1 MSFLELAKA
10 RYSCRKF
17 SDRKVEK
24 ELLDKIID
32 AGIAAPTAI
41 NTQPFRIWVMESD
54 TATENIRKV
63 CDYTFG
69 AQTFLIVGCKKG
81 CSWVR
86 PSDNFDFAH
95 VDASIVATHMMLE
108 ISDLGL
114 ATTWVGYYDVPRL
127 QQFYPE
133 MRDYELVALF
143 PIGYAADEKAGEPSP
158 NHYVRKDKADLVT
171 EL

>member
-1 MSFLELAKA
+1 MEFLELTKK

-32 AGIAAPTAI
+32 TAIAAPTAI
-41 NTQPFRIWVMESD
+41 NTQPFHIWMMNSE
-54 TATENIRKV
+54 AAAENIRKV
-63 CDYTFG
+63 TDYTFG
-69 AQTFLIVGCKKG
+69 AQTFAVIGSQKEDA
-81 CSWVR
+81 WVR
-86 PSDNFDFAH
+86 PFDNRNFAD

-114 ATTWVGYYDVPRL
+114 ASTWVGYFDAPQL
-127 QQFYPE
+127 QQLYPE
-133 MRDYELVALF
+133 MQGYNLIALF

-158 NHYVRKDKADLVT
+158 KHFVRKGKDDLVT
-171 EL
+171 TL

>member
-1 MSFLELAKA
+1 MEFLELAKK

-32 AGIAAPTAI
+32 AAIAAPTAI
-41 NTQPFRIWVMESD
+41 NTQPFHIWLMHSES
-54 TATENIRKV
+54 AAENIRKV
-63 CDYTFG
+63 SAYTFG
-69 AQTFLIVGCKKG
+69 AQTFAVIGYQKG
-81 CSWVR
+81 NGWTR
-86 PSDNFDFAH
+86 PFDDRNFAD

-114 ATTWVGYYDVPRL
+114 ATTWVGYFDVPQL
-127 QQFYPE
+127 QQLYPE
-133 MRDYELVALF
+133 MQGYDLIALF

-158 NHYVRKDKADLVT
+158 KHFVRKDKEDLVT
-171 EL
+171 TL